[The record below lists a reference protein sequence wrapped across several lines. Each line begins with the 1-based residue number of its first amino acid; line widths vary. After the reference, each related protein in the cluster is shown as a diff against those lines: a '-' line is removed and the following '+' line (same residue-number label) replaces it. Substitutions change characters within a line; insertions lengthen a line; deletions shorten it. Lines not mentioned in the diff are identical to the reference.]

1 MSSTFKTLFYIRKN
15 YLNKEKKAPI
25 MIRVTINGKMVQFNS
40 KLDIEP
46 ELWNPKKQE
55 ATGNGSQAKKFNSLL
70 ANIRYSIQNHFH
82 EISLEETPTPE
93 KVRDSFLGVTDK
105 QTTLMVLFQRHL
117 DNLKNIVGKGM
128 AKATYDKYEI
138 TFRRVK
144 EFMKSRYNIPDI
156 PLRDI
161 KNIFVVDFEN
171 FLIQR
176 YDYGKN
182 TRAKFLQRFHSVL
195 LIAKRNNWI
204 RNDPFSNFV
213 IGSQK
218 VDRGYLT
225 QAEVDAIWNK
235 ELNVTRLE
243 KVRDAFIFACYTGL
257 AYIDVCHLK
266 QHNIVTINGERW
278 IQTRRQKTDTLVEV
292 PLLKIPELIIEKYRG
307 RVPGNA
313 LIPISTNQKVNAYL
327 KEIADLCAIQKNLS
341 YHIARHTFATTITLS
356 KGVSMES
363 VSKMLGHTKITTTQI
378 YARIL
383 NSKVKEE
390 MKLVETALENA
401 M

>member
-1 MSSTFKTLFYIRKN
+1 MTF
-15 YLNKEKKAPI
+15 
-25 MIRVTINGKMVQFNS
+25 
-40 KLDIEP
+40 
-46 ELWNPKKQE
+46 
-55 ATGNGSQAKKFNSLL
+55 
-70 ANIRYSIQNHFH
+70 
-82 EISLEETPTPE
+82 IS
-93 KVRDSFLGVTDK
+93 
-105 QTTLMVLFQRHL
+105 LFQRHL
-117 DNLKNIVGKGM
+117 DNLKNIIGKGM

-144 EFMKSRYNIPDI
+144 EFMKSRYNLSDI

-171 FLIQR
+171 FLIQK

-182 TRAKFLQRFHSVL
+182 TRAKFLQRFHSVI

-204 RNDPFSNFV
+204 KTDPFDNFI

-235 ELNVTRLE
+235 ELNVIRLE
-243 KVRDAFIFACYTGL
+243 KVRDAFIFAYYTGL
-257 AYIDVCHLK
+257 AYIDVCNLK

-292 PLLKIPELIIEKYRG
+292 PLLKIPELIIEKYKG
-307 RVPGNA
+307 RVPGDS

-327 KEIADLCAIQKNLS
+327 KEIADLCGIQKNLS
-341 YHIARHTFATTITLS
+341 YHLARHTFATTITLS

-390 MKLVETALENA
+390 MKLVEKALEDA
-401 M
+401 G

>member
-55 ATGNGSQAKKFNSLL
+55 ATGSGNQARKFNTLL
-70 ANIRYSIQNHFH
+70 ANIKFSIQNHFH
-82 EISLEETPTPE
+82 EIALEETPTPE
-93 KVRDSFLGVTDK
+93 KVRDSFLGVTDR
-105 QTTLMVLFQRHL
+105 QMTFISLFQRHL
-117 DNLKNIVGKGM
+117 DNLKNIIGKGM

-144 EFMKSRYNIPDI
+144 EFMKSRYNLSDI

-171 FLIQR
+171 FLIQK

-182 TRAKFLQRFHSVL
+182 TRAKFLQRFHSVI

-204 RNDPFSNFV
+204 KNDPFDNFI

-225 QAEVDAIWNK
+225 QVEVDAIWNK

-257 AYIDVCHLK
+257 AYIDVCNLK

-292 PLLKIPELIIEKYRG
+292 PLLKIPELIIEKYKG
-307 RVPGNA
+307 RVPGDS

-327 KEIADLCAIQKNLS
+327 KEIADLCGIQKNLS
-341 YHIARHTFATTITLS
+341 YHLARHTFATTITL
-356 KGVSMES
+356 
-363 VSKMLGHTKITTTQI
+363 
-378 YARIL
+378 
-383 NSKVKEE
+383 
-390 MKLVETALENA
+390 
-401 M
+401 